1 MNFKFIYL
9 KKQVI
14 QNLNI
19 FIIPLI
25 VKISFYNFNII
36 FVQKNTIIS
45 MIIYNDIYKVYS
57 TYFFQLYYFKISY

>member
-14 QNLNI
+14 LNLNI

-25 VKISFYNFNII
+25 VKISFYNFILYLFKKI
-36 FVQKNTIIS
+36 LL
-45 MIIYNDIYKVYS
+45 
-57 TYFFQLYYFKISY
+57 FQ